1 MTELLERAIAELAKL
16 PEQDQDAIA
25 WLILEEIEDERRW
38 GESFARSQDVLARLA
53 DEARAELRSGRTQPL
68 DPDEL

>member
-16 PEQDQDAIA
+16 PREDQDAIA
-25 WLILEEIEDERRW
+25 SRILEEIEDERRW
-38 GESFARSQDVLARLA
+38 SDSFAHSQDVLERLA
-53 DEARAELRSGRTQPL
+53 DEALAEYRAGKTQLL

>member
-1 MTELLERAIAELAKL
+1 MTELLERALAELAKL

-25 WLILEEIEDERRW
+25 ARILEEIEDERRW
-38 GESFARSQDVLARLA
+38 DESFAQSQDVLAAMAR
-53 DEARAELRSGRTQPL
+53 EAREERRRGETLPL

>member
-53 DEARAELRSGRTQPL
+53 DEARAELCSGRTQPL